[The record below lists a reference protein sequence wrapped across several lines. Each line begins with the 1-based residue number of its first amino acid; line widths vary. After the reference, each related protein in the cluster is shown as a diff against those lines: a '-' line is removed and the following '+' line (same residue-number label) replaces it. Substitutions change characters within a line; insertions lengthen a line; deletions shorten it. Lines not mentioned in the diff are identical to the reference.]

1 MYILPYHIIIMN
13 FFKTEE
19 QKTRKNINK
28 ILEICDLQ
36 RLKKIEQVLLTGVV
50 QIDSLE
56 VQEKPQIKYKTVESD
71 EVTETTKET
80 VTEKIIAK
88 TAEII
93 DYTYYTNDKKLHG
106 VIAITAKKLGIG
118 KLEFPQSKFGKL
130 DYYLKFEGNTN
141 QANKLM
147 VENWDSF
154 KNYIHRSERK
164 NTKKVWS
171 KQ

>member
-1 MYILPYHIIIMN
+1 MYILPYSIIIMFQTLAN
-13 FFKTEE
+13 IERKISEMGKLRKAKKEAHKKNEADFKVRKDYINSSEFTEE
-19 QKTRKNINK
+19 K
-28 ILEICDLQ
+28 I
-36 RLKKIEQVLLTGVV
+36 
-50 QIDSLE
+50 
-56 VQEKPQIKYKTVESD
+56 VESD
-71 EVTETTKET
+71 DVTETA
-80 VTEKIIAK
+80 TEKIIAK
-88 TAEII
+88 TSEVV
-93 DYTYYTNDKKLHG
+93 DYTYYTNDKKQHG
-106 VIAITAKKLGIG
+106 IIAITAKKLGIG
-118 KLEFPQSKFGKL
+118 KLEFPRSKFGRL

>member
-1 MYILPYHIIIMN
+1 MN

-71 EVTETTKET
+71 EVTETTKSTPTQNVEKIMQKSVTLFISKDNTRKNRLAVLNAYKKLNCFVKIDSSAGKDNFVRPIEKSNADLFNT
-80 VTEKIIAK
+80 VTK
-88 TAEII
+88 EIQ
-93 DYTYYTNDKKLHG
+93 
-106 VIAITAKKLGIG
+106 G
-118 KLEFPQSKFGKL
+118 KLEGYGVRIVAYNRKYNQGGKTL
-130 DYYLKFEGNTN
+130 
-141 QANKLM
+141 
-147 VENWDSF
+147 
-154 KNYIHRSERK
+154 
-164 NTKKVWS
+164 
-171 KQ
+171 